1 MVFIKIYYICS
12 NFLIIYNDLWFF
24 KGFEFIYF
32 GFYINFVNIGE
43 RCNVVGFRKFVRF
56 IKDGDYEVS
65 SC

>member
-1 MVFIKIYYICS
+1 M
-12 NFLIIYNDLWFF
+12 WFF

-43 RCNVVGFRKFVRF
+43 RCNVVGFWKFVRF

-65 SC
+65 SCYKNDMI